1 MFIPAQDRVPH
12 PHDAFITEQ
21 NRVPHL
27 RRGLIAPKVGRAATT
42 LSQRQTLLP
51 ITLAIVAAA
60 TILLRFPP
68 TQYSFYPQCPIH
80 HYLGILCPGCGSTRA
95 LAALLHGRIAE
106 AMHFNPLTTLLLP
119 IALAWIAYSK
129 RRPRPLRL
137 PPASLYAI
145 LAITAIF
152 TIARNLSKPSF

>member
-1 MFIPAQDRVPH
+1 VVFAILV
-12 PHDAFITEQ
+12 
-21 NRVPHL
+21 
-27 RRGLIAPKVGRAATT
+27 IAV
-42 LSQRQTLLP
+42 
-51 ITLAIVAAA
+51 
-60 TILLRFPP
+60 ILLRFPP

-80 HYLGILCPGCGSTRA
+80 YYFGILCPGCGTTRA

-119 IALAWIAYSK
+119 IALAWIAYPKKQS
-129 RRPRPLRL
+129 RPLRL

-152 TIARNLSKPSF
+152 TIARNLSEPSF